1 MMRVVARRRVTP
13 DELERELKE
22 RSGKIPLSDLEMAIM
37 EYEEDGETTLTI
49 EEEVSPAVVRKLLS
63 PRTLELIEYLERG
76 VSTSIS
82 EIARVLGRSV
92 PNVYNDIKFL
102 ERQGFVYLRKWGRL
116 AIPTLLLEEIRIE
129 LG

>member
-1 MMRVVARRRVTP
+1 LMRVVARRRVTP

>member
-1 MMRVVARRRVTP
+1 MRVVARRRVTP